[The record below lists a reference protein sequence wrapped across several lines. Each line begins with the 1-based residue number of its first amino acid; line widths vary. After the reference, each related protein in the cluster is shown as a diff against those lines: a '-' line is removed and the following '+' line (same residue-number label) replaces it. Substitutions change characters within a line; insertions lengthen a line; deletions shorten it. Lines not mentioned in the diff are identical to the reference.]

1 MKMSLAILVLLF
13 SGLAFADANSDAYK
27 AGASY
32 GKGSAS
38 QGTSALK
45 NTDAVSSAIPGYT
58 SNPSETNY
66 YGGVRGGDSGLSD
79 KGQSALQGSNAGQA
93 VIDASTKNPS
103 PVIDPNAP
111 FITAGKAA
119 ESGSESVLNG
129 TSQQCTSTAVSKSTF
144 ENFQCDRDVG
154 DIETC
159 GRTASI
165 TGSYVDDYA
174 YTTYTINFTN
184 RKLSA
189 GGQTLP
195 LQGSGDKGP
204 YYYDV
209 PVPSGEVISATM
221 TYTFDRSAAKSNDLY
236 FLNLTL
242 LGQTL
247 NMYDTSGSYTL
258 PAGNAFN
265 KDELLRIV
273 VNNKQNVPYMVED
286 LFSSPGGSPIWHF
299 QIVFT
304 FRTGTQK
311 YVPQITWSSSCGFD
325 TATAKSSAGSICTDP
340 GGTRTVTVDGVQYSQ
355 YSDCWGY
362 TDSYVTGTNSTGNCA
377 SLINNPS
384 CTLSA
389 HTCTDTDAATGTCL
403 HQTETYQCQK
413 VYSSSGLVCGGD
425 YFCKTGD
432 CSDTNGAGD
441 SGFDTAVAKLAGL
454 ASAGENVRDDQVNVR
469 AFSGQAMSC
478 RKAFAG
484 FNNCCKDSGWGA
496 DAGLAACNSDEMAIG
511 KAKAKKV
518 TVSVGER
525 CDHKVLG
532 ACVQKSQVYCVFQ
545 GKLARIIQEQGR
557 RDQLGVS
564 FGSGDNPDCR
574 GITVPELQD
583 INFDLINFAD
593 FYEDLMNNQKIPDA
607 STMAQLAKDRV
618 AAQVNQMGG
627 K

>member
-1 MKMSLAILVLLF
+1 MKMSLAIFVLLF

-27 AGASY
+27 AGSSF

-58 SNPSETNY
+58 SNPSEKNY
-66 YGGVRGGDSGLSD
+66 YGGVTGGDSGLSD

-93 VIDASTKNPS
+93 IIDASTKNPS

-119 ESGSESVLNG
+119 ESGSEGVLNG
-129 TSQQCTSTAVSKSTF
+129 TSQQCTATTVSKSTF
-144 ENFQCDRDVG
+144 ETFTCEHDVWTEQMCSRDATATGSMGPPVQTTTTIQVTG
-154 DIETC
+154 VPD
-159 GRTASI
+159 GRTFSFTIPENLNVTSSWMTI
-165 TGSYVDDYA
+165 TGDSGF
-174 YTTYTINFTN
+174 INQIAMRANINNTSLIMVAD
-184 RKLSA
+184 KQMDIHLTGAVSA
-189 GGQTLP
+189 GQVIASNEVCLDLCNAATKQMVVTALQKSSIVLTLNVTTWT
-195 LQGSGDKGP
+195 QQF
-204 YYYDV
+204 
-209 PVPSGEVISATM
+209 VPSVSWSE
-221 TYTFDRSAAKSNDLY
+221 NC
-236 FLNLTL
+236 
-242 LGQTL
+242 
-247 NMYDTSGSYTL
+247 
-258 PAGNAFN
+258 AFN
-265 KDELLRIV
+265 KTGAV
-273 VNNKQNVPYMVED
+273 QT
-286 LFSSPGGSPIWHF
+286 GS
-299 QIVFT
+299 V
-304 FRTGTQK
+304 
-311 YVPQITWSSSCGFD
+311 
-325 TATAKSSAGSICTDP
+325 CTSP
-340 GGTRTVTVDGVQYSQ
+340 GGTRTVTNNGQTYEV
-355 YSDCWGY
+355 YSDCWQY
-362 TDSYVTGTNSTGNCA
+362 TDTYLT
-377 SLINNPS
+377 PS
-384 CTLSA
+384 DSQ
-389 HTCTDTDAATGTCL
+389 GTCGTL
-403 HQTETYQCQK
+403 ASNPACTVNGRTCSQQTGSYCEHETVSYECQK
-413 VYSSSGLVCGGD
+413 TYSSGGLVCGGD
-425 YFCKTGD
+425 YFCQTGD
-432 CSDTNGAGD
+432 CSDTSGAGD

-469 AFSGQAMSC
+469 AFTGQAMSC

-574 GITVPELQD
+574 GITVPELQA
-583 INFDLINFAD
+583 INFDLINFKD

-627 K
+627 SK

>member
-27 AGASY
+27 AGSSF

-38 QGTSALK
+38 QGTSTLK

-58 SNPSETNY
+58 SNPSEKNY
-66 YGGVRGGDSGLSD
+66 YGGVTGGDSGLSD

-111 FITAGKAA
+111 FITIGKNAEATAG
-119 ESGSESVLNG
+119 SIMDGSS
-129 TSQQCTSTAVSKSTF
+129 SQCTQSTVSKSTF
-144 ENFQCDRDVG
+144 ENYTCSADVTVQAQC
-154 DIETC
+154 T
-159 GRTASI
+159 RTTVA
-165 TGSYVDDYA
+165 GGA
-174 YTTYTINFTN
+174 YQNISSTETINVPPESWNMALSDDGEQKVIVFSFPAPAGATMVSGSVQMLSTALSTSSYNSTVNFYGQSHQIQNQNDSWALNVGGKTVPADGLLRGTITN
-184 RKLSA
+184 
-189 GGQTLP
+189 Q
-195 LQGSGDKGP
+195 
-204 YYYDV
+204 YDV
-209 PVPSGEVISATM
+209 LNFVLAGLAHNGSTNNNLLQIAVTLTVVTTKSVFVPQVTTPPTCDNGKGGKLVSSVCSIPGG
-221 TYTFDRSAAKSNDLY
+221 DR
-236 FLNLTL
+236 TV
-242 LGQTL
+242 
-247 NMYDTSGSYTL
+247 
-258 PAGNAFN
+258 
-265 KDELLRIV
+265 V
-273 VNNKQNVPYMVED
+273 VNGVEQVVHSD
-286 LFSSPGGSPIWHF
+286 CWQYLDTYLASE
-299 QIVFT
+299 
-304 FRTGTQK
+304 
-311 YVPQITWSSSCGFD
+311 D
-325 TATAKSSAGSICTDP
+325 TAGTCSSLISNPACTKSAENCTEY
-340 GGTRTVTVDGVQYSQ
+340 VDGVCSHKDY
-355 YSDCWGY
+355 
-362 TDSYVTGTNSTGNCA
+362 
-377 SLINNPS
+377 
-384 CTLSA
+384 
-389 HTCTDTDAATGTCL
+389 
-403 HQTETYQCQK
+403 TYQCQT
-413 VYSSSGLVCGGD
+413 VYSSSGLVCGGQYICQSGSCD
-425 YFCKTGD
+425 
-432 CSDTNGAGD
+432 DTSGAGD

-454 ASAGENVRDDQVNVR
+454 ASAAEDVKSDTVNVK

-484 FNNCCKDSGWGA
+484 FSNCCKDSGWGT
-496 DAGLAACNSDEMAIG
+496 DAGLAACNSDEMAVG

-574 GITVPELQD
+574 GITVPELQN

-627 K
+627 SK